1 MPTKPPA
8 LRAPRQPDTVP
19 VAIRLTPTELAKTD
33 RYGAAEFRSRAAF
46 TRLMFLRGMAAYER
60 DIGLDPNAQHT
71 DAHSHPHADAVA
83 G

>member
-19 VAIRLTPTELAKTD
+19 VAIRLTPAEVAKAD
-33 RYGAAEFRSRAAF
+33 RYGDAEFRSRAAF

-60 DIGLDPNAQHT
+60 EFGLDASGSCECGRSCT
-71 DAHSHPHADAVA
+71 
-83 G
+83 